1 VNDATLILQ
10 SVELGHSTTADRL
23 LPLVYDEL
31 RKLAIRRMAQEA
43 PGHTLQPTAL
53 VHEAWIRLVKPN
65 AQARFANR
73 AHFFAAAAEAMRRI
87 LIESARRK
95 LRLKNGGSY
104 ERVQMDCV
112 DVPLPMPADELLDL
126 DVALNRLKEVDAR
139 AAHMVELCFFIGL
152 TQEQAALQL
161 GVSLS
166 TAERLWSFA
175 RAWLFNETR
184 RIAQE

>member
-1 VNDATLILQ
+1 
-10 SVELGHSTTADRL
+10 
-23 LPLVYDEL
+23 
-31 RKLAIRRMAQEA
+31 
-43 PGHTLQPTAL
+43 
-53 VHEAWIRLVKPN
+53 
-65 AQARFANR
+65 
-73 AHFFAAAAEAMRRI
+73 
-87 LIESARRK
+87 
-95 LRLKNGGSY
+95 
-104 ERVQMDCV
+104 MDCV